1 MKRKGKKMSIFDKVI
16 DRTNSHSLKFDFA
29 EKHGQ
34 RPDAMPLWIADMDF
48 SAPQCVL
55 DALDREIRRGT
66 FGYGEPMDSYYEAVQ
81 AWFEKYYGW
90 KTQREWIVKTPGIVY
105 ALAMAVRAFT
115 KEGEGVLILPPVYYP
130 FSNVIRNNN
139 RQIVESPLVYENGKY
154 SIDFEDFE
162 KKASREDVTMFML
175 CSPHNPVGR
184 VWTKEELVKLA
195 EICKKHSLKIVSDEI
210 HCDFA
215 FDGHPHTTFCVAVP
229 EMAENVC
236 VCTAPSKSFNI
247 AGLQMSNIWIPG
259 EEMRESFIKELNASG
274 YTQPNL
280 LGIVACEAAYKG
292 GRQWLDECKKYMHEN
307 LEYMREYLEENIPQI
322 KLVEPEGMYFA
333 WVDFSGLGLSSQQLE
348 EFISQ
353 KAGLWLDSGKIF
365 GEQAEQFQRFV
376 LACPRST
383 LEKALEKLKTAAD
396 ELK

>member
-1 MKRKGKKMSIFDKVI
+1 MSIFDKVI

-29 EKHGQ
+29 KQHGQ

-55 DALDREIRRGT
+55 DALDKEIRRGT

-115 KEGEGVLILPPVYYP
+115 NEGDGVLILPPVYYP
-130 FSNVIRNNN
+130 FSNVIKNNN
-139 RQIVESPLVYENGKY
+139 RELVESPLVYENGKY
-154 SIDFEDFE
+154 SIDFDDFE
-162 KKASREDVTMFML
+162 EKASRENVKLFIN
-175 CSPHNPVGR
+175 CSPHNPIGR
-184 VWTKEELVKLA
+184 VWTKEELRKIG
-195 EICKKHSLKIVSDEI
+195 EICKKYSLKVVSDEI

-215 FDGHPHTTFCVAVP
+215 FDDHPHTTFCVAVP
-229 EMAENVC
+229 EMAENAC

-259 EEMRESFIKELNASG
+259 KEMRDEFLKELTASG

-292 GRQWLDECKKYMHEN
+292 GREWLDECKKYMHDN
-307 LEYMREYLEENIPQI
+307 LVYMREYLEENIPQV

-333 WVDFSGLGLSSQQLE
+333 WVDFTQLGLSGEELE
-348 EFISQ
+348 EMISQ

-365 GEQAEQFQRFV
+365 GKQAEQFQRFV

-383 LEKALEKLKTAAD
+383 LEKALEKLKDAVSN
-396 ELK
+396 L